1 MNKRTQLFVVKL
13 VAFTIAALLIITGL
27 AYFMS
32 NSRDDSFCD
41 MKCEEAYTGDI
52 IISSIKANN
61 NKERIRVNIDKMARK
76 MNRVINEKYPK
87 EFIIRINSDDG
98 VMEEVEEE
106 PDEYDSARCIN
117 LLL

>member
-13 VAFTIAALLIITGL
+13 VAFTIAILFIITGL

-32 NSRDDSFCD
+32 SSKDDSFCD

-52 IISSIKANN
+52 IISSTKANN
-61 NKERIRVNIDKMARK
+61 NKERIIVNIEKMAYK
-76 MNRVINEKYPK
+76 MNGVINEKYPK
-87 EFIIRINSDDG
+87 EFVIRDNSDDG

-106 PDEYDSARCIN
+106 PDECYR
-117 LLL
+117 